1 MVTWRNGVN
10 GVSFGRLLSIVS
22 THRDDRLEAMRRH
35 PLGRE
40 RPVLYIWSDAAVPD
54 RCESSHQSAPVWSL
68 PVSTTHI
75 AVLLLSLLSLVTT
88 AIGVAVALWVRENP
102 RAIAA
107 GIGFSTGIMLLI
119 SSLELLPEASASMGL
134 GPTILSTAAGAG
146 LVWGAHLIVPH
157 THLIEEKSGVMD
169 PTVIRSAYLVVFG
182 LILHDVP
189 EGFAMATAYVESPKL
204 GVLVAVA
211 IAMHNLPE
219 EFAMSVPAVT
229 ARSKRFLFVA
239 AALSALAEPLGAVLG
254 LVAVG
259 IAPGLNTLLM
269 AFAAGAMIFV
279 SIHELI
285 PMARR
290 YRQPGFFVTGVG
302 LSVLVYGLLTVVTF
316 AEAAG

>member
-1 MVTWRNGVN
+1 
-10 GVSFGRLLSIVS
+10 
-22 THRDDRLEAMRRH
+22 MRRH
-35 PLGRE
+35 RHGPEVDGPLHWG
-40 RPVLYIWSDAAVPD
+40 DAAVPD
-54 RCESSHQSAPVWSL
+54 WSEPSDQSALVWGL

-88 AIGVAVALWVRENP
+88 AIGVALALWVRENA

-134 GPTILSTAAGAG
+134 GATALSTAAGAG
-146 LVWGAHLIVPH
+146 LVWTANVIVPH
-157 THLIEEKSGVMD
+157 THLIEETSSILD
-169 PTVIRSAYLVVFG
+169 PKVIRSAYLVVFG

-189 EGFAMATAYVESPKL
+189 EGFAMATAYVESPNL

-211 IAMHNLPE
+211 IALHNVPE

-229 ARSKRFLFVA
+229 ARSTRFLFGA
-239 AALSALAEPLGAVLG
+239 AALSALAEPAGAVLG

-259 IAPGLNTLLM
+259 VAPGLNTLLM

-290 YRQPGFFVTGVG
+290 YRQPGFFITGVG
-302 LSVLVYGLLTVVTF
+302 VSVLVYGLLTAVTF
-316 AEAAG
+316 AEVAG